1 MAISAAHNTMSSEA
15 PKPNPENIYKIP
27 EAASRYELLRQIPP
41 EIFRGYSDRIVDNIP
56 NGGTIVDA
64 GFGPGHILLDIARA
78 GQPKNIQVVGIDNSA
93 EMHRLLQEKIARE
106 KDSPDNILLLQ
117 ESLDEYFTNHPDS
130 VDGIHFKA
138 ILHCFR
144 DPIRALDAMDVGLRR
159 GGVVITGHE
168 ASQTESRIERLYA
181 TSPNIDDPELE
192 YLLGYYFELRS
203 RMAYASGLPEKA
215 FSLRRF
221 PAGDSRRAC
230 EYFMSKGYQQ
240 VDTSTEDDL
249 NFERAYTMQELLDSI
264 KNGTFGVFRDGL
276 DNDDISHLAEM
287 VKRFAEKENIDMDKV
302 RKIPARLQQH
312 TLRKP

>member
-1 MAISAAHNTMSSEA
+1 MVTSAEHNIMNNEA
-15 PKPNPENIYKIP
+15 LKLNPENIYQIP
-27 EAASRYELLRQIPP
+27 EAANRYELLRQIPR
-41 EIFRGYSDRIVDNIP
+41 EIFRGYSDRIVDKIP
-56 NGGTIVDA
+56 SGGTIVDA
-64 GFGPGHILLDIARA
+64 GFGPGHILLDIARV
-78 GQPKNIQVVGIDNSA
+78 GQHKSIQVIGIDNSA
-93 EMHRLLQEKIARE
+93 EMHRLVQEKIARE
-106 KDSPDNILLLQ
+106 IDTSNNILLLQ
-117 ESLDEYFTNHPDS
+117 ESLDEYFANHPDS

-203 RMAYASGLPEKA
+203 RIAHASGLPEKA

-249 NFERAYTMQELLDSI
+249 NFERVYTIQELLDSI

-276 DNDDISHLAEM
+276 DSNDMSNLAEM
-287 VKRFAEKENIDMDKV
+287 VNRFAEKENIDMGKV
-302 RKIPARLQQH
+302 RKIPARLQQY